1 MIFSCQPNKD
11 FCPSKSLKTIR
22 FFDLYEFFNT
32 QKTFH
37 SATDRIYPKTLYA
50 KRTAEMAHCTLKNIV
65 LHTKNFIFQLKN
77 GENGSQKSETKFSF
91 YIECGEKN
99 DVQM

>member
-32 QKTFH
+32 QKSFH

-50 KRTAEMAHCTLKNIV
+50 KRTAEMAHCTLK
-65 LHTKNFIFQLKN
+65 TSFSTQKPSIFSSKN
-77 GENGSQKSETKFSF
+77 GENGTQKSNTKFSF

>member
-1 MIFSCQPNKD
+1 MIFSCLPNKD

-50 KRTAEMAHCTLKNIV
+50 KRTAEMAHCTLETSFSTQK
-65 LHTKNFIFQLKN
+65 TSIFSSKN
-77 GENGSQKSETKFSF
+77 GENGTQKSETKFSF

>member
-22 FFDLYEFFNT
+22 FFDLYDFFNT
-32 QKTFH
+32 QKSFH

-50 KRTAEMAHCTLKNIV
+50 KRTAEMAPCTLKNII
-65 LHTKNFIFQLKN
+65 LLTENFIFQLKKRRKCH
-77 GENGSQKSETKFSF
+77 SKIWKQVF
-91 YIECGEKN
+91 ILH
-99 DVQM
+99 

>member
-65 LHTKNFIFQLKN
+65 LHTKNFNFQLKKRRKWQSKIRN
-77 GENGSQKSETKFSF
+77 QVF
-91 YIECGEKN
+91 ILH
-99 DVQM
+99 

>member
-22 FFDLYEFFNT
+22 FFDLYEIFNT

-65 LHTKNFIFQLKN
+65 LHTKTSFFSSKN
-77 GENGSQKSETKFSF
+77 GENGSQKSGSKFSF
-91 YIECGEKN
+91 YTETRKKN
-99 DVQM
+99 GAKM

>member
-11 FCPSKSLKTIR
+11 FCPSKSLKTMP

-32 QKTFH
+32 QKSFH

-50 KRTAEMAHCTLKNIV
+50 KRTAEMAHCTLK
-65 LHTKNFIFQLKN
+65 TSFSTQKTSFFSSKN
-77 GENGSQKSETKFSF
+77 GENGSQKSGSKFSF
-91 YIECGEKN
+91 YTETRKKN
-99 DVQM
+99 GAKM